1 MYKFYNPVKTFQG
14 IGILEKLEEIINE
27 AMGNGCVDKS
37 VLIVVWDESVLEN
50 KYIKSYIN
58 SQKKAQTSV
67 FKYSNP
73 TPENL
78 FELYSQAKNT
88 DIDLILAVGGGSVL
102 DSAKILATLIGT
114 ELENV
119 DELREMMGKKLC
131 PKPKCPWIGVPT
143 TAGTG
148 SEVTCWATIWD
159 TKEGKKLSVE
169 RQDNY
174 ALAAIV
180 DSALLATMP
189 LKLAVSSAMDA
200 VAHAVESYWA
210 KGRNP
215 ITKALAIASIRTI
228 IASIEKL
235 IDNYDEIAYKNEMA
249 KGSMLAGF
257 AFSNTRTTACHSISY
272 PLTMHY
278 NIPHGVAVSMLIG
291 AMITFNDEFIE
302 DREILASAFMTKSLS
317 EVQPLI
323 ENILRKASIPCKLS
337 EFGIA
342 EEKIQFLAENGSTEG
357 RIDNNPAKICTDDI
371 VNILK
376 TIY

>member
-1 MYKFYNPVKTFQG
+1 MYKYFNPVKTFQG
-14 IGILEKLEEIINE
+14 AGILANLEEIINE
-27 AMGNGCVDKS
+27 AMGGKETYKS
-37 VLIVVWDESVLEN
+37 VLIVVWDKMVLEN
-50 KYIKSYIN
+50 ENVKKYLN
-58 SQKKAQTSV
+58 SNNNILTSV
-67 FKYSNP
+67 FAYSNP

-78 FELYSQAKNT
+78 FELYSDTKNAN
-88 DIDLILAVGGGSVL
+88 IDLIVAIGGGSVL
-102 DSAKILATLIGT
+102 DCAKILATLVGT

-119 DELREMMGKKLC
+119 DELREMMKNKLC
-131 PKPKCPWIGVPT
+131 PKPMCPWIGVPT

-159 TKEGKKLSVE
+159 TKEGKKLSIE

-180 DSALLATMP
+180 DATLLNSMP
-189 LKLAVSSAMDA
+189 LKLAVSSALDA

-215 ITKALAIASIRTI
+215 VTKALALSSIRCI
-228 IASIEKL
+228 MSSVDKL
-235 IDNYDEIAYKNEMA
+235 IDDYEEIRHKDEMA
-249 KGSMLAGF
+249 KGSMLAGL

-278 NIPHGVAVSMLIG
+278 GVPHGVAVSMLIG
-291 AMITFNDEFIE
+291 SMITFNDEYIE
-302 DREILASAFMTKSLS
+302 DRELLAQAFMVNNLS

-323 ENILRKASIPCKLS
+323 EKILKKADIPCRLRD
-337 EFGIA
+337 FGVT
-342 EEKIQFLAENGSTEG
+342 EDKVNFLAENGSTEG

-371 VNILK
+371 VNMLK
-376 TIY
+376 EIY